1 MQHTIA
7 QCSAAA
13 GTAGMSYVQIPG
25 ASISNMASLDTF
37 CGSKF
42 TNNVDVGGANGAA
55 ANGAEVS
62 GAVIGSYQKAISEPS
77 ITNMT

>member
-25 ASISNMASLDTF
+25 ASISNLPSLDTF
-37 CGSKF
+37 CGSKLS
-42 TNNVDVGGANGAA
+42 NNVDIIAATGMA
-55 ANGAEVS
+55 ANGADTS
-62 GAVIGSYQKAISEPS
+62 SAVIGRY
-77 ITNMT
+77 